1 MPAAWTS
8 TNAVASPA
16 EITMLTAGTPRP
28 ESRPNT
34 GGNRPSRAAAI
45 GTWPMSSVQPLSAPM
60 EEMSTASETAPAPTE
75 PHMMRA
81 ASGALQILLAH
92 AS

>member
-1 MPAAWTS
+1 
-8 TNAVASPA
+8 
-16 EITMLTAGTPRP
+16 
-28 ESRPNT
+28 
-34 GGNRPSRAAAI
+34 
-45 GTWPMSSVQPLSAPM
+45 M

-81 ASGALQILLAH
+81 ASGAPQIPLAY

>member
-1 MPAAWTS
+1 
-8 TNAVASPA
+8 
-16 EITMLTAGTPRP
+16 
-28 ESRPNT
+28 
-34 GGNRPSRAAAI
+34 
-45 GTWPMSSVQPLSAPM
+45 MSSVQPLSAPM

-81 ASGALQILLAH
+81 ASGAPQIPLAY